1 MKKKIVLALITATM
15 VGASL
20 TGCGGKTTTDTTPET
35 TQSVE
40 DASNV
45 DETSEE
51 NVEDV
56 EDVETVENSTN
67 EDTTDSVDSTSDE
80 TAIDEENSESDTEE
94 IDESTILDSEVPDDP
109 EEALKITLAIKDL
122 ETRYDYFQKVGA
134 EYLNDDNSERVSEW
148 ENITEPYY
156 MSILMMEEIEN

>member
-20 TGCGGKTTTDTTPET
+20 TGCGGKTTTDTT

-67 EDTTDSVDSTSDE
+67 EDTDSTSDE

>member
-67 EDTTDSVDSTSDE
+67 EDTDSTSDE
-80 TAIDEENSESDTEE
+80 TTIDEENSESNTEE
-94 IDESTILDSEVPDDP
+94 IDESTILDTDVPTDP
-109 EEALKITLAIKDL
+109 QKAMDIVNSIKDPKIKYQYL
-122 ETRYDYFQKVGA
+122 VKANDYFINQ
-134 EYLNDDNSERVSEW
+134 DDEVFGKWDEVSS
-148 ENITEPYY
+148 PY
-156 MSILMMEEIEN
+156 IEEIVDNGM